1 MATLHFGLTIV
12 PAIWSG
18 QLATFLY
25 WSQTHMLRQR
35 QQWKSIALIK
45 LLW

>member
-25 WSQTHMLRQR
+25 WSQTHM

-45 LLW
+45 ALIA